1 MTSAVR
7 HPAGPDGPAP
17 AGPGGPAPADP
28 GAPAS
33 AESGGSVAPAPVAAG
48 SAAGGAGA
56 RAPEP
61 LTLDDFARL
70 AHGKLPAATWDF
82 IAGGAGR
89 ERTLAANEAVF
100 GAVRLRPRALPGI
113 EEPDTSVEVLGSRWP
128 APVGIA
134 PVAYHGLAHPDG
146 EPATAAA
153 AGALGLP
160 LVVSTFAGRS
170 LEEVARAASAPLWLQ
185 LYCFRDHE
193 TTLGLARRARDSGYQ
208 ALVLTVDTPFTGRRL
223 RDLRNGFAVPDH
235 IGPAN
240 LTGTAAAGSAT
251 PGAHSRLAFDRRL
264 DWSFVGRLG
273 AASGLPVLAKGVLTA
288 ADAEAAVAAGVA
300 GIVVSNHGGRQLD
313 GAPATLEALPEVV
326 SAVRGRC
333 PVLLDGGV
341 RTGADVLA
349 ALALGARAVLVGRPA
364 LYALAAGGG
373 AGVRRMLTLLTEDFA
388 DTMVLTGH
396 AATGTIGPDTLAPPY
411 SGPPHPGPPTAPR
424 PAPHRDRSH
433 G

>member
-7 HPAGPDGPAP
+7 HPADPED
-17 AGPGGPAPADP
+17 PAPADR
-28 GAPAS
+28 GGSGGTAPA
-33 AESGGSVAPAPVAAG
+33 APGGSGAPAPVAAG

-56 RAPEP
+56 GVREP

-70 AHGKLPAATWDF
+70 ARGQLPAATWDF

-223 RDLRNGFAVPDH
+223 RDLRNGFAVPAH
-235 IGPAN
+235 ITPAN

-264 DWSFVGRLG
+264 DWSFVARLG

-288 ADAEAAVAAGVA
+288 PDAEAAVAAGVA

-349 ALALGARAVLVGRPA
+349 ALALGAVPSW
-364 LYALAAGGG
+364 
-373 AGVRRMLTLLTEDFA
+373 
-388 DTMVLTGH
+388 
-396 AATGTIGPDTLAPPY
+396 
-411 SGPPHPGPPTAPR
+411 SGAPR
-424 PAPHRDRSH
+424 CTRWRSAAPRACAGCSPC
-433 G
+433 

>member
-17 AGPGGPAPADP
+17 AGPDGPAPAEPGDP
-28 GAPAS
+28 APAGP
-33 AESGGSVAPAPVAAG
+33 GGSVAPAPVAAG
-48 SAAGGAGA
+48 SAAGGSGA

-70 AHGKLPAATWDF
+70 AHRKLPAATWDF

-170 LEEVARAASAPLWLQ
+170 LEEVAHAASAPLWLQ

-235 IGPAN
+235 IVPAN

-264 DWSFVGRLG
+264 DWSFVARLG

-288 ADAEAAVAAGVA
+288 PDAEAAVAAGVA

-364 LYALAAGGG
+364 LYALAVGGA

-396 AATGTIGPDTLAPPY
+396 AATGTIGPDTLAPP
-411 SGPPHPGPPTAPR
+411 HHAPPTAPR

>member
-7 HPAGPDGPAP
+7 HPADPED
-17 AGPGGPAPADP
+17 PAPADR
-28 GAPAS
+28 GGSGGTAPA
-33 AESGGSVAPAPVAAG
+33 APGGSGAPAPVAAG

-56 RAPEP
+56 GAGVREP

-70 AHGKLPAATWDF
+70 ARGQLPAATWDF

-170 LEEVARAASAPLWLQ
+170 LEEVAHAASAPLWLQ

-223 RDLRNGFAVPDH
+223 RDLRNGFAVPAH
-235 IGPAN
+235 IIPAN

-264 DWSFVGRLG
+264 DWSFVARLG

-288 ADAEAAVAAGVA
+288 PDAEAAVAAGVA

-364 LYALAAGGG
+364 LYALAVGGA

-396 AATGTIGPDTLAPPY
+396 AATGTIGPDTLAPPHHA
-411 SGPPHPGPPTAPR
+411 PPHHGPPTAPR

>member
-7 HPAGPDGPAP
+7 HPADPED
-17 AGPGGPAPADP
+17 PAPADR
-28 GAPAS
+28 GGSGGTAPA
-33 AESGGSVAPAPVAAG
+33 APGGSGAPAPVAAG

-56 RAPEP
+56 GAGVREP

-70 AHGKLPAATWDF
+70 ARGQLPVATWDF

-170 LEEVARAASAPLWLQ
+170 LEEVAHAASAPLWLQ

-223 RDLRNGFAVPDH
+223 RDLRNGFAVPAH
-235 IGPAN
+235 ITPAN

-264 DWSFVGRLG
+264 DWSFVARLG

-288 ADAEAAVAAGVA
+288 PDAEAAVAAGVA

-364 LYALAAGGG
+364 LYALAVGGA

-396 AATGTIGPDTLAPPY
+396 AATGTIGPDTLAPPHHA
-411 SGPPHPGPPTAPR
+411 PPHHGPPTPPR
-424 PAPHRDRSH
+424 PSPHRDRSH

>member
-7 HPAGPDGPAP
+7 HPADPED
-17 AGPGGPAPADP
+17 PAPADP
-28 GAPAS
+28 GGSGGTAPADPGG
-33 AESGGSVAPAPVAAG
+33 SGGTAPVDPGGSGAPAPVAAG

-56 RAPEP
+56 GAGVREP
-61 LTLDDFARL
+61 LTLDDFAGL
-70 AHGKLPAATWDF
+70 ARGQLPAATWDF

-170 LEEVARAASAPLWLQ
+170 LEEVAHAASAPLWLQ

-223 RDLRNGFAVPDH
+223 RDLRNGFAVPAH
-235 IGPAN
+235 ITPAN

-251 PGAHSRLAFDRRL
+251 PARTAGWPS
-264 DWSFVGRLG
+264 
-273 AASGLPVLAKGVLTA
+273 TA
-288 ADAEAAVAAGVA
+288 AWTGPSWPAWARRAAC
-300 GIVVSNHGGRQLD
+300 
-313 GAPATLEALPEVV
+313 
-326 SAVRGRC
+326 RC
-333 PVLLDGGV
+333 WP
-341 RTGADVLA
+341 
-349 ALALGARAVLVGRPA
+349 RAC
-364 LYALAAGGG
+364 
-373 AGVRRMLTLLTEDFA
+373 
-388 DTMVLTGH
+388 
-396 AATGTIGPDTLAPPY
+396 
-411 SGPPHPGPPTAPR
+411 
-424 PAPHRDRSH
+424 
-433 G
+433 

>member
-7 HPAGPDGPAP
+7 HPADPED
-17 AGPGGPAPADP
+17 PAPADR
-28 GAPAS
+28 GGSGGTAPA
-33 AESGGSVAPAPVAAG
+33 APGGSGAPAPVAAG
-48 SAAGGAGA
+48 SAAGGASAGA
-56 RAPEP
+56 GVREP
-61 LTLDDFARL
+61 LTLDDFAGL
-70 AHGKLPAATWDF
+70 ARGQLPAATWDF

-170 LEEVARAASAPLWLQ
+170 LEEVAHAASAPLWLQ

-223 RDLRNGFAVPDH
+223 RDLRNGFAVPAH
-235 IGPAN
+235 IIPAN

-264 DWSFVGRLG
+264 DWSFVARLG

-288 ADAEAAVAAGVA
+288 PDAEAAVAAGVA

-364 LYALAAGGG
+364 LYALAVGGA

-396 AATGTIGPDTLAPPY
+396 AATGTIGPDTLAPPHHA
-411 SGPPHPGPPTAPR
+411 PPHHGPPTAPR

>member
-7 HPAGPDGPAP
+7 HPADPED
-17 AGPGGPAPADP
+17 PAPADR
-28 GAPAS
+28 GGSGGTAPA
-33 AESGGSVAPAPVAAG
+33 APGGSGAPAPVAAG

-56 RAPEP
+56 GVREP

-70 AHGKLPAATWDF
+70 ARGQLPAATWDF

-208 ALVLTVDTPFTGRRL
+208 ALVLTVDTRSP
-223 RDLRNGFAVPDH
+223 
-235 IGPAN
+235 
-240 LTGTAAAGSAT
+240 AAGCAT
-251 PGAHSRLAFDRRL
+251 CATASR
-264 DWSFVGRLG
+264 S
-273 AASGLPVLAKGVLTA
+273 
-288 ADAEAAVAAGVA
+288 
-300 GIVVSNHGGRQLD
+300 
-313 GAPATLEALPEVV
+313 
-326 SAVRGRC
+326 
-333 PVLLDGGV
+333 
-341 RTGADVLA
+341 
-349 ALALGARAVLVGRPA
+349 
-364 LYALAAGGG
+364 
-373 AGVRRMLTLLTEDFA
+373 
-388 DTMVLTGH
+388 
-396 AATGTIGPDTLAPPY
+396 
-411 SGPPHPGPPTAPR
+411 PPTSPR
-424 PAPHRDRSH
+424 PT
-433 G
+433 

>member
-7 HPAGPDGPAP
+7 HPADPED
-17 AGPGGPAPADP
+17 PAPADR
-28 GAPAS
+28 GGSGGTAPA
-33 AESGGSVAPAPVAAG
+33 APGGSGAPAPVAAG

-56 RAPEP
+56 GAGVREP

-70 AHGKLPAATWDF
+70 ARGQLPAATWDF

-170 LEEVARAASAPLWLQ
+170 LEEVAHAASAPLWIQ

-223 RDLRNGFAVPDH
+223 RDLRNGFAVPAH
-235 IGPAN
+235 IIPAN

-264 DWSFVGRLG
+264 DWSFVARLG

-288 ADAEAAVAAGVA
+288 PDAEAAVAAGVA

-364 LYALAAGGG
+364 LYALAVGGA

-396 AATGTIGPDTLAPPY
+396 AATGTIGPDTLAPPHHA
-411 SGPPHPGPPTAPR
+411 PPHHGPPTAPR